1 MFITAVPSK
10 NLFHAGFKV
19 EGFNKCILGGGGLL
33 LATLREAEVVLSQRH
48 LHPRSVAGAPQHQ
61 LVLVV
66 EVESQQLVAG
76 ELGFT
81 VGTLSVV
88 EPPVFN
94 FNVAAQ
100 VVLAQALLRAE
111 VTVVDRINLEKEDQ
125 TQDQGKGSWVSLYS
139 NRKRNQRHLER
150 VVGRKVKLET
160 MVVLQFRDCSGASGQ
175 RAVVEGGGHHV
186 LVVEV
191 PQPQGLLAVQKHPEK
206 RTGDAERE
214 YVLCPIMISPTDR
227 TNLLS
232 WFRAWQT
239 NASMCFLLVLPQL
252 GDDNN
257 LYRMV

>member
-1 MFITAVPSK
+1 M
-10 NLFHAGFKV
+10 
-19 EGFNKCILGGGGLL
+19 
-33 LATLREAEVVLSQRH
+33 
-48 LHPRSVAGAPQHQ
+48 
-61 LVLVV
+61 
-66 EVESQQLVAG
+66 VAG

-81 VGTLSVV
+81 VGTRSVV

-111 VTVVDRINLEKEDQ
+111 VTVVDRINLEKK
-125 TQDQGKGSWVSLYS
+125 DQGKGSWVSLYS

-191 PQPQGLLAVQKHPEK
+191 PQPQGLLAVQKHPEMM
-206 RTGDAERE
+206 TGDAERE

>member
-1 MFITAVPSK
+1 MTVPSK
-10 NLFHAGFKV
+10 SLFHAGFKV

-81 VGTLSVV
+81 VGTRSVV
-88 EPPVFN
+88 EAPVFN

-125 TQDQGKGSWVSLYS
+125 TQDQGKGSWVSLY
-139 NRKRNQRHLER
+139 
-150 VVGRKVKLET
+150 
-160 MVVLQFRDCSGASGQ
+160 
-175 RAVVEGGGHHV
+175 
-186 LVVEV
+186 
-191 PQPQGLLAVQKHPEK
+191 
-206 RTGDAERE
+206 
-214 YVLCPIMISPTDR
+214 
-227 TNLLS
+227 
-232 WFRAWQT
+232 
-239 NASMCFLLVLPQL
+239 
-252 GDDNN
+252 
-257 LYRMV
+257 

>member
-1 MFITAVPSK
+1 M
-10 NLFHAGFKV
+10 
-19 EGFNKCILGGGGLL
+19 
-33 LATLREAEVVLSQRH
+33 
-48 LHPRSVAGAPQHQ
+48 
-61 LVLVV
+61 
-66 EVESQQLVAG
+66 
-76 ELGFT
+76 
-81 VGTLSVV
+81 
-88 EPPVFN
+88 
-94 FNVAAQ
+94 
-100 VVLAQALLRAE
+100 
-111 VTVVDRINLEKEDQ
+111 
-125 TQDQGKGSWVSLYS
+125 
-139 NRKRNQRHLER
+139 
-150 VVGRKVKLET
+150 GRKVKLET

-191 PQPQGLLAVQKHPEK
+191 PQPQGLLAVQKHPEE

-257 LYRMV
+257 LYKLT